1 MGVVRSAVGIDIG
14 GTKIAAGLVT
24 ERGELLWA
32 QQEPTPASQGPT
44 AIGQAVV
51 RMASRAIERARAL
64 GLEPEGVGIGTG
76 GQVDVV
82 RQRVVA
88 STRLLPGWQSMPLRD
103 RVEEALGV
111 PVSLDNDAKVVAR
124 AELLWGNARGCRH
137 VLFVTLGTGVGGAVA
152 VGGRVVDGA
161 RGFAGHLGHVTV
173 RPGGAPCS
181 CGRRGCLEAYASATG
196 ILRMARELAGESGV
210 EDATDV
216 FGLAA
221 GGVPWAQDVL
231 HEAADALGQALA
243 GVIHVL
249 DPERVVV
256 GGGLSAWGEPWRARI
271 ESAIRRHLMDVF
283 VSSLEVRLALL
294 GPQAGVL
301 GAAALALE
309 RRSDDSAVAVEP
321 GPSTGRA

>member
-24 ERGELLWA
+24 EQGELVWA
-32 QQEPTPASQGPT
+32 EREPTPTSLGPA
-44 AIGQAVV
+44 AIGEAVV
-51 RMASRAIERARAL
+51 RMGSRAIQQARAR

-76 GQVDVV
+76 GQVDVMS
-82 RQRVVA
+82 QRVVGT
-88 STRLLPGWQSMPLRD
+88 TRVLPEWQSFPLRD
-103 RVEEALGV
+103 RVQETLGV
-111 PVSLDNDAKVVAR
+111 PVWLDNDAKVAAR
-124 AELLWGNARGCRH
+124 AELRWGSARGCRH
-137 VLFVTLGTGVGGAVA
+137 VVFVTLGTGVGGAVA

-173 RPGGAPCS
+173 RPDGASCS

-196 ILRMARELAGESGV
+196 ILRMARELAGDSAV
-210 EDATDV
+210 SDATDV
-216 FGLAA
+216 FGLATD
-221 GGVPWAQDVL
+221 GVSWAQHVL
-231 HEAADALGQALA
+231 QEAADALGQALA

-271 ESAIRRHLMDVF
+271 ESATRRHLMDVF
-283 VSSLEVRLALL
+283 VSSLDVRLSRF
-294 GPQAGVL
+294 GPQGGVL

-309 RRSDDSAVAVEP
+309 RRSDDSPVVVRP